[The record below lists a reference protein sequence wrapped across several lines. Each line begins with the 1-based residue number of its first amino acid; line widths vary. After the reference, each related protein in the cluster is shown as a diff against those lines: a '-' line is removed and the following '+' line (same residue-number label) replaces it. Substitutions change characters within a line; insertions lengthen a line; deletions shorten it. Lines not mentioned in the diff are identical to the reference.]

1 MKFFFSREK
10 ARVLF
15 MKNKRIDSAT
25 LGDRSTNDLAR
36 AIALEEGGLPSFS
49 RQAMWL
55 ALVATVI
62 FGIWAHFAKLDII
75 TLATGQ
81 ILPAGAVQV
90 IQHLDGGRISEIFI
104 DDGDSVQ
111 TGDVLISFNDTQAR
125 SKYQAMI
132 GTYWALFAKAERLR
146 AFSHQREP
154 DFSSV
159 PEEFSLLIEEEY
171 ILFET
176 TLNQSRQLRQ
186 QVSTLGQ
193 IAKIRSGLARDQ
205 LVTRVE
211 ALDAEQALGQAQS
224 DLLLFKRRSLDELND
239 TSDEISEIEEQI
251 VDLEDRLNRMNV
263 TSPVDGV
270 VQELQFR
277 TVGGVVPPGAAL
289 MNVVPVNDQLE
300 AEIRVSPTDIG
311 YVRTGQEVKIKVGTY
326 DFMRYGTIAG
336 IVQMVSPYSSVDEE
350 NTPFFRVIVALA
362 EDYVARDPSKIVQPG
377 MTVQVDIVTDQQSI
391 LAYLM
396 RPIVVAFEQGMSER

>member
-1 MKFFFSREK
+1 
-10 ARVLF
+10 
-15 MKNKRIDSAT
+15 MKNKSIDNAA
-25 LGDRSTNDLAR
+25 LGDRGANALAR
-36 AIALEEGGLPSFS
+36 AIALEEGSLPSYS

-55 ALVATVI
+55 ALCATII
-62 FGIWAHFAKLDII
+62 FGIWAYFAKLDVIA
-75 TLATGQ
+75 LATGQ

-90 IQHLDGGRISEIFI
+90 IQHVDGGRIAEIHV
-104 DDGDSVQ
+104 DDGDAVR
-111 TGDVLISFNDTQAR
+111 TGDVLVSFNDTQAR
-125 SKYQAMI
+125 SEYQAMI
-132 GTYWALFAKAERLR
+132 GRYWALFAKSERLR
-146 AFSHQREP
+146 ALIHQREP

-159 PEEFSLLIEEEY
+159 PEEFSLLVEEEY
-171 ILFET
+171 ILLET
-176 TLNQSRQLRQ
+176 ARSQSRQLRQ

-193 IAKIRSGLARDQ
+193 IAEIRGGLARDQ

-224 DLLLFKRRSLDELND
+224 ELLLFNRRSLDELND
-239 TSDEISEIEEQI
+239 TSVELREIDEQLL
-251 VDLEDRLNRMNV
+251 DLEDRLNRIHV

-277 TVGGVVPPGAAL
+277 TVGGVVPPGAVL
-289 MNVVPVNDQLE
+289 MNVVPVSDQLE

-311 YVRTGQEVKIKVGTY
+311 YVRTGQEVRIKVGTY

-336 IVQMVSPYSSVDEE
+336 TVDMVSPYSSVDEQ

-362 EDYVARDPSKIVQPG
+362 NDYVARDPTKTVQPG
-377 MTVQVDIVTDQQSI
+377 MTVQADIVTDQQSI